1 MELID
6 SGTKSE
12 NLEKNLFNID
22 AEIALIGC
30 LLWDNKHYEKVS
42 EFLKEEHFVD
52 ENNRKIYKTIAS
64 LLDKNI
70 LVPLLLLV
78 IILMMKLII
87 ILIILIK
94 LKIALLQLKIPTI
107 MEKLFMIYT

>member
-1 MELID
+1 MAIELID

-52 ENNRKIYKTIAS
+52 ENNRKI
-64 LLDKNI
+64 
-70 LVPLLLLV
+70 
-78 IILMMKLII
+78 
-87 ILIILIK
+87 
-94 LKIALLQLKIPTI
+94 
-107 MEKLFMIYT
+107 